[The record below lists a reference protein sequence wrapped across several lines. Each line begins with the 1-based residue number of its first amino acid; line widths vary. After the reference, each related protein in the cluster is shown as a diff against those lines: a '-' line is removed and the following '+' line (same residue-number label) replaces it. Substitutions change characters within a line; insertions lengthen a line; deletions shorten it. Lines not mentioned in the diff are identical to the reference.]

1 MMVTQKFQLLVIL
14 YRTADNVVKEDVLK
28 FSSPPN
34 TVEDLK
40 NAVETQYDIPRCLQT
55 IEIGDQCIRSDDDRL
70 SDHYV
75 STGDSI
81 RVTYLYE
88 TYLQHVREYMEQLR
102 RLEQHLMSLDKKLA
116 CSNLE
121 WNFDRELNQGYHQ
134 FMTLSDTII
143 QRGLSSWFSDMAKAN
158 RMCLLQVEAIDV
170 AVLLLRYLQV
180 NFPWGEQ
187 LIEMQELVLSLLLF
201 LWNLAV

>member
-70 SDHYV
+70 SDHW
-75 STGDSI
+75 G
-81 RVTYLYE
+81 
-88 TYLQHVREYMEQLR
+88 QHQS
-102 RLEQHLMSLDKKLA
+102 HLP
-116 CSNLE
+116 
-121 WNFDRELNQGYHQ
+121 
-134 FMTLSDTII
+134 
-143 QRGLSSWFSDMAKAN
+143 
-158 RMCLLQVEAIDV
+158 V
-170 AVLLLRYLQV
+170 
-180 NFPWGEQ
+180 
-187 LIEMQELVLSLLLF
+187 
-201 LWNLAV
+201 